1 MKVMKRVVS
10 ILLICL
16 LIAGIIVIAVKGFN
30 VGLKYSENTQIA
42 INIGKTFEI
51 NDIKQITSE
60 VFKGQRVIIQKVELY
75 EDMVQITVKEASEG
89 QINELNTKINEK
101 YELENSID
109 DVEVVQNANVR
120 LRTLIKPYILPI
132 SILSIVTILYA
143 MIVYRKQGI
152 LYVLYT
158 TAMAIVAPQA
168 ILSSLYAVTRIP
180 INRLTSIIA
189 VVVYIASITIT
200 MIYFGKKEELKR
212 SIVWKVK
219 WNGEFENK
227 ITKNKILKQNKV
239 MKLIINN

>member
-60 VFKGQRVIIQKVELY
+60 VFKGQRVIIQRVELY

-109 DVEVVQNANVR
+109 DVEVVQNANIR

-143 MIVYRKQGI
+143 VIVYRKQGI

-200 MIYFGKKEELKR
+200 MIYFGKK
-212 SIVWKVK
+212 
-219 WNGEFENK
+219 
-227 ITKNKILKQNKV
+227 KNSKEA
-239 MKLIINN
+239 

>member
-1 MKVMKRVVS
+1 M
-10 ILLICL
+10 
-16 LIAGIIVIAVKGFN
+16 
-30 VGLKYSENTQIA
+30 Q
-42 INIGKTFEI
+42 FEI

-200 MIYFGKKEELKR
+200 MIYFGKK
-212 SIVWKVK
+212 
-219 WNGEFENK
+219 
-227 ITKNKILKQNKV
+227 KNSKEA
-239 MKLIINN
+239 

>member
-16 LIAGIIVIAVKGFN
+16 LIAGIIVITVKGFN

-200 MIYFGKKEELKR
+200 MIYFGKK
-212 SIVWKVK
+212 
-219 WNGEFENK
+219 
-227 ITKNKILKQNKV
+227 KNSKEA
-239 MKLIINN
+239 

>member
-200 MIYFGKKEELKR
+200 MIYFGKK
-212 SIVWKVK
+212 
-219 WNGEFENK
+219 
-227 ITKNKILKQNKV
+227 
-239 MKLIINN
+239 NNSKEA

>member
-1 MKVMKRVVS
+1 MKVMKKVVS

-200 MIYFGKKEELKR
+200 MIYFGKK
-212 SIVWKVK
+212 
-219 WNGEFENK
+219 
-227 ITKNKILKQNKV
+227 KNSKEA
-239 MKLIINN
+239 

>member
-42 INIGKTFEI
+42 INIGKIFEI

-200 MIYFGKKEELKR
+200 MIYFGKK
-212 SIVWKVK
+212 
-219 WNGEFENK
+219 
-227 ITKNKILKQNKV
+227 KNSKEA
-239 MKLIINN
+239 

>member
-143 MIVYRKQGI
+143 VIVYRKQGI

-180 INRLTSIIA
+180 INSLTSIIA

-200 MIYFGKKEELKR
+200 MIYFGKK
-212 SIVWKVK
+212 
-219 WNGEFENK
+219 
-227 ITKNKILKQNKV
+227 KNSKEA
-239 MKLIINN
+239 

>member
-1 MKVMKRVVS
+1 MKIRLHVV
-10 ILLICL
+10 
-16 LIAGIIVIAVKGFN
+16 VDK
-30 VGLKYSENTQIA
+30 EDDA
-42 INIGKTFEI
+42 I
-51 NDIKQITSE
+51 
-60 VFKGQRVIIQKVELY
+60 
-75 EDMVQITVKEASEG
+75 
-89 QINELNTKINEK
+89 
-101 YELENSID
+101 
-109 DVEVVQNANVR
+109 VEVVQNANVR

-200 MIYFGKKEELKR
+200 MIYFGKKKNSKEAQFEKLNEMENLK
-212 SIVWKVK
+212 IK
-219 WNGEFENK
+219 
-227 ITKNKILKQNKV
+227 
-239 MKLIINN
+239 

>member
-200 MIYFGKKEELKR
+200 MIYFGKK
-212 SIVWKVK
+212 
-219 WNGEFENK
+219 
-227 ITKNKILKQNKV
+227 KNSKEA
-239 MKLIINN
+239 